1 MQNSMEVFT
10 FLFRKET
17 AFLGKFGT
25 RNQNCLFKMK
35 FDTKTNSNMHN
46 STALFTFLDQKHHFS
61 VNLIQKLKTVT
72 FC

>member
-1 MQNSMEVFT
+1 MAVFT

-35 FDTKTNSNMHN
+35 FDTKNNSNMHN
-46 STALFTFLDQKHHFS
+46 STALFTFLDQKHPFS
-61 VNLIQKLKTVT
+61 VNLVQKLKTVT
-72 FC
+72 FS